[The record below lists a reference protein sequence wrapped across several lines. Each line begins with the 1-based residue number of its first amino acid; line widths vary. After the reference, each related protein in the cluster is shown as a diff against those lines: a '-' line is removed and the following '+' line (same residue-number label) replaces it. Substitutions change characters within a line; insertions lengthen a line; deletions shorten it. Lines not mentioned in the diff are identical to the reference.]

1 MSLMRKSLILAAAL
15 TLLAG
20 QAFAHA
26 RLLTAAPK
34 VGSTGPSPQTLV
46 LHYSEAIV
54 PGASSVTV
62 TGPGGAPAPIGPL
75 ALGDKDKREV
85 TVAFS
90 APLRPGAYKVSWK
103 MHTPD
108 DHNTDGT
115 FVFTVKK

>member
-1 MSLMRKSLILAAAL
+1 MRNVLALAAAAAL
-15 TLLAG
+15 IAG
-20 QAFAHA
+20 QASAHA
-26 RLLTAAPK
+26 RLLSSTPK
-34 VGSTGPSPQTLV
+34 DHATVASPQTLV
-46 LHYSEAIV
+46 LHYSETIV
-54 PGASSVTV
+54 PAASSVTV

-103 MHTPD
+103 MHTSD